1 MLFCLKVVQEETRRF
16 NSVADTQSPEC
27 QANTLIH
34 GMRRN
39 TQVARDFFRR
49 PVLGDEQQAHALSNR
64 EPSHT
69 GLYVADRQIA

>member
-1 MLFCLKVVQEETRRF
+1 
-16 NSVADTQSPEC
+16 
-27 QANTLIH
+27 
-34 GMRRN
+34 MRRN